1 MSSSISLSWSHCHV
15 VARNGGWSRL
25 VNVPVEQA
33 EKVCTRL
40 VELGASSASVIEPG
54 IIQFKAGASVCGYLV
69 SVFPSCPVA

>member
-25 VNVPVEQA
+25 VNVPVELA
-33 EKVCTRL
+33 EKTCTRL

-69 SVFPSCPVA
+69 SVFPCCPVA

>member
-33 EKVCTRL
+33 EKACTRL
-40 VELGASSASVIEPG
+40 VELGASSASVIEPD
-54 IIQFKAGASVCGYLV
+54 IIQFKAGASVCSHLV
-69 SVFPSCPVA
+69 SIFPCCPVA